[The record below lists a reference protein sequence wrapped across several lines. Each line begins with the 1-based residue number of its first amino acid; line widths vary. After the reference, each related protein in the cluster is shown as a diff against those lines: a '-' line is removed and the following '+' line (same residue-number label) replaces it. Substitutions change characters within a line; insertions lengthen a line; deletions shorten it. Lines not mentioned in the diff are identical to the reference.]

1 MSGSAGPG
9 SPALYKSLNTLF
21 PHDYEVIYL
30 VQGGDP
36 KVKLERSRQSAREC
50 RARKKLRSVQKT
62 SMYGTATKNSIT

>member
-1 MSGSAGPG
+1 
-9 SPALYKSLNTLF
+9 
-21 PHDYEVIYL
+21 

-62 SMYGTATKNSIT
+62 SVYYETLILYLFGIS